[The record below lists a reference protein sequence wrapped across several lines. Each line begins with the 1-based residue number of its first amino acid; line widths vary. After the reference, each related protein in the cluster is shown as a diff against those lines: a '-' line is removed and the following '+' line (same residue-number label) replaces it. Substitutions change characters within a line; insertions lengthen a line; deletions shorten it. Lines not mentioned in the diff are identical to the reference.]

1 VRALADQEDPVP
13 AERVGHPQ
21 LGRPRIGGQ
30 DLVVDGRPGQPG
42 EPGVLAPAVIAV
54 ARAVSRAVA
63 AG

>member
-1 VRALADQEDPVP
+1 VVAALSVVTRSEDV
-13 AERVGHPQ
+13 
-21 LGRPRIGGQ
+21 
-30 DLVVDGRPGQPG
+30 